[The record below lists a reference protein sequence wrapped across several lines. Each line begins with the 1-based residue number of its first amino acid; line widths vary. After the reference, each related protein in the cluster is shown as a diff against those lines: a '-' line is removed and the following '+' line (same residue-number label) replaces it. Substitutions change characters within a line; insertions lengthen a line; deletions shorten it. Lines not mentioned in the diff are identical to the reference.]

1 MVRQH
6 ILRHPLLLIAAIV
19 AVSLLL
25 WRSGSS
31 GAAVEPEPGARTA
44 STRAS
49 DSSTPLAFDA
59 GHGYVDLKTTLS
71 HIHQPTSDSPKR
83 TLKPE
88 EAFSERSGL
97 LVLQDVAR
105 PGVVPS
111 NTVEH
116 PILHLIRSA
125 KLKWEAELQ
134 SQSRDL
140 RQAVA
145 TYRRKYG
152 RAPPKGFDKWCVA
165 CLTRMRI
172 C

>member
-1 MVRQH
+1 MH
-6 ILRHPLLLIAAIV
+6 L
-19 AVSLLL
+19 
-25 WRSGSS
+25 
-31 GAAVEPEPGARTA
+31 
-44 STRAS
+44 
-49 DSSTPLAFDA
+49 
-59 GHGYVDLKTTLS
+59 
-71 HIHQPTSDSPKR
+71 PTSDPLKR
-83 TLKPE
+83 ALKPE
-88 EAFSERSGL
+88 EAFFERSGL

-125 KLKWEAELQ
+125 KLKWEAKLQ

>member
-6 ILRHPLLLIAAIV
+6 VLRHPLLLIAAIV
-19 AVSLLL
+19 AFSLLL
-25 WRSGSS
+25 WRTGSP
-31 GAAVEPEPGARTA
+31 GAAVEPGPHARTA
-44 STRAS
+44 STR
-49 DSSTPLAFDA
+49 DPDSTPLAFAD
-59 GHGYVDLKTTLS
+59 GHGNADFDNTLS
-71 HIHQPTSDSPKR
+71 RIRLPTPNSHVR

-125 KLKWEAELQ
+125 KLKWEAKLQ

-152 RAPPKGFDKWCVA
+152 RAPPKGFDEWYAA
-165 CLTRMRI
+165 CLTRMSI